1 MKPEVL
7 KNEEKQ
13 MNMIIFL
20 TMLVIPV
27 AAFTFVMLFLQGTAI
42 DAVVFLMAGFAI
54 LIKLFEKKL
63 GTFAKYLYI
72 SIMPVMSVIIIVGAN
87 DGKFGA
93 ITHSCFLML
102 TMSIAYFDKTVVLVN
117 AIETVVLN
125 AAAMLFFTD
134 AYLLNHNLPVWIFI
148 MIVFLLVAVA
158 AYVIAGR
165 TYNLFVTVEAKE
177 TGMVQLLDN
186 VKSAFENLEG
196 SSSNINSSLS
206 SVGNLSQKIAES
218 TTEIA
223 DNAEVQTQEVAGSQE
238 IFNELAEMIT
248 SSETRVGQT
257 IENINTLQKNNDV
270 GIASINELSKK
281 FDENIKSTQEASEE
295 VALLSEKSN
304 LIGNIIDSIHQ
315 IAQQTNLLALNAA
328 IEAAR
333 AGEAGKGFA
342 VVADEINKLSQQSA
356 ESTQKIDEILKDI
369 IGIVE
374 HAGKTMD
381 HNTSI
386 VKVSHEKLNA
396 TIDIFNNMLDSSK
409 EVKHI
414 TDLLEEE
421 LKGIVSIK
429 DRLMDSMSK
438 LSEVS
443 QKSANS
449 SADIKNSTMD
459 QVTAIEDI
467 IGAMDV
473 VQQGIEHLSNALS
486 AGEQEGQS

>member
-1 MKPEVL
+1 MKSDVL

-13 MNMIIFL
+13 MNAIMFL
-20 TMLVIPV
+20 TMIAIPV
-27 AAFTFVMLFLQGTAI
+27 AGFSFVMLFLQGTI
-42 DAVVFLMAGFAI
+42 KDALVFFMAVFGAFI
-54 LIKLFEKKL
+54 RLFEKKL
-63 GTFAKYLYI
+63 GSLAKYLYV
-72 SIMPVMSVIIIVGAN
+72 SIMPVVTVIVIAGAN

-93 ITHSCFLML
+93 ITHSCFLIT
-102 TMSIAYFDKTVVLVN
+102 TMAIAYYDKTVILVN
-117 AIETVVLN
+117 AVETVVLN
-125 AAAMLFFTD
+125 AVAMLIFP
-134 AYLLNHNLPVWIFI
+134 ASYLLNHNLPVWVFI
-148 MIVFLLVAVA
+148 MIVYTLLAAA
-158 AYVIAGR
+158 AYIIAGR
-165 TYNLFVTVEAKE
+165 TYSLLITVETKE
-177 TGMVQLLDN
+177 TGMIQLLDN
-186 VKSAFENLEG
+186 VKSAFENLEN
-196 SSSNINSSLS
+196 SSSNINSSLNS
-206 SVGNLSQKIAES
+206 FSELSQKIAES

-223 DNAEVQTQEVAGSQE
+223 DNAEIQTQEVTDSQG

-248 SSETRVGQT
+248 NSETRVGQT
-257 IENINTLQKNNDV
+257 IENIHTLQENNDV
-270 GIASINELSKK
+270 GIASINELSRK
-281 FDENIKSTQEASEE
+281 FDENIKSTKEASDE

-356 ESTQKIDEILKDI
+356 DSTQKIDAILKEI

-374 HAGKTMD
+374 SARKTMD
-381 HNTSI
+381 YNTSI
-386 VKVSHEKLNA
+386 VRVSHDKLND
-396 TIDIFNNMLDSSK
+396 TIGIFNNMLDSSK

-414 TDLLEEE
+414 ADLLEQE

-429 DRLMDSMSK
+429 NRLLDSMNK
-438 LSEVS
+438 LSEIS

-449 SADIKNSTMD
+449 SADIKESTME

-473 VQQGIEHLSNALS
+473 VQGEIEHLSDVLSTNA
-486 AGEQEGQS
+486 EDN

>member
-7 KNEEKQ
+7 KNEERQ
-13 MNMIIFL
+13 MNMIMFL

-27 AAFTFVMLFLQGTAI
+27 AAFSFVMLFLHGTMI
-42 DAVVFLMAGFAI
+42 DALVFLMAGFAI
-54 LIKLFEKKL
+54 LIKLLEKTL
-63 GTFAKYLYI
+63 GSFAKYLYV
-72 SIMPVMSVIIIVGAN
+72 SIMPVMSVIVIVGAN

-93 ITHSCFLML
+93 ITHSLFLVL
-102 TMSIAYFDKTVVLVN
+102 TMSIAYYDKTVVLVN
-117 AIETVVLN
+117 AVEAVVLN
-125 AAAMLFFTD
+125 AVAMLFFTD
-134 AYLLNHNLPVWIFI
+134 AYLLYHNLPVWIFI
-148 MIVFLLVAVA
+148 MIVFLLLAA
-158 AYVIAGR
+158 TAYVIAGR
-165 TYNLFVTVEAKE
+165 TFNLFVTVEAKE
-177 TGMVQLLDN
+177 AGMVQLLDN
-186 VKSAFENLEG
+186 VKNAFENLES
-196 SSSNINSSLS
+196 SSSNINSSLNS
-206 SVGNLSQKIAES
+206 FGDLSQKIAES
-218 TTEIA
+218 TTKIA
-223 DNAEVQTQEVAGSQE
+223 DNAEVQTQEVTGSQE
-238 IFNELAEMIT
+238 IFNELAERIT
-248 SSETRVGQT
+248 SSEERVGQT
-257 IENINTLQKNNDV
+257 IENIDILQENNDV

-374 HAGKTMD
+374 RAGKTMD
-381 HNTSI
+381 YNTSI
-386 VKVSHEKLNA
+386 VKASHEKLNA
-396 TIDIFNNMLDSSK
+396 TIGIFNSMLDSSK

-414 TDLLEEE
+414 TDLLEKE
-421 LKGIVSIK
+421 LKGIVSSK

-438 LSEVS
+438 LSEIS

-449 SADIKNSTMD
+449 SADIKESTME

-467 IGAMDV
+467 IGAMDI

-486 AGEQEGQS
+486 AGE

>member
-20 TMLVIPV
+20 TMLVVPV

-42 DAVVFLMAGFAI
+42 DALVFLMAGFAI

-63 GTFAKYLYI
+63 GAFAKYLYI
-72 SIMPVMSVIIIVGAN
+72 SIMPIISVIIIAGAN

-93 ITHSCFLML
+93 ITHSCFLIL
-102 TMSIAYFDKTVVLVN
+102 TMSIAYYDKTVVLVN

-134 AYLLNHNLPVWIFI
+134 AYLLYHNLPVWIFI
-148 MIVFLLVAVA
+148 MIVYFLAA
-158 AYVIAGR
+158 ATAYVIAGR

-177 TGMVQLLDN
+177 TDMVQLLDN
-186 VKSAFENLEG
+186 VKSAFENLES

-356 ESTQKIDEILKDI
+356 DSTQKIDEILKDI

-386 VKVSHEKLNA
+386 VKVSHDKLNA
-396 TIDIFNNMLDSSK
+396 TIGIFNNILDSSK

-429 DRLMDSMSK
+429 DRLMDSMNK
-438 LSEVS
+438 LSEIS

-486 AGEQEGQS
+486 AGEQEN